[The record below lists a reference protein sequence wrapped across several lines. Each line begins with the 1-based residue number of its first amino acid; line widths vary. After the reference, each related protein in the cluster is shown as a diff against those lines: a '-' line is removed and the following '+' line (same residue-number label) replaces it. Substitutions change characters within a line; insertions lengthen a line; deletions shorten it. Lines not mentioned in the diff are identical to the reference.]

1 MKAQL
6 KAEQDE
12 MTKLQVIFEEK
23 VYLKKII

>member
-1 MKAQL
+1 MKAEL

-12 MTKLQVIFEEK
+12 MTKLQVKFEAK